1 LFLARQSQIVNRAMS
16 INPRVIPG
24 FFSLFLLLHGSES
37 SAQAIAH
44 LYAARP
50 PAGSAFIRL
59 VNSSSSSLNIRIGS
73 GAPKEELS
81 SETQIATIYRIV
93 PGNQPLMIE
102 VNGRVAKNTISPPA
116 DKFATLIVKVVKN
129 QFELKMIV
137 EDTSPIDGLRA
148 ELRFYN
154 VIDGCRGGL
163 NVVDG
168 PQIFEPAPADSSRH
182 RSINPVEAILY
193 GECERTRSSL
203 WKLPSLKSGDHFSI
217 FLIGDPANPKL
228 VGQLDETEPYRGP
241 TQ

>member
-1 LFLARQSQIVNRAMS
+1 LS
-16 INPRVIPG
+16 
-24 FFSLFLLLHGSES
+24 
-37 SAQAIAH
+37 
-44 LYAARP
+44 
-50 PAGSAFIRL
+50 
-59 VNSSSSSLNIRIGS
+59 IRIGS

-93 PGNQPLMIE
+93 PGNQPLTIE

-116 DKFATLIVKVVKN
+116 DKFATLIVKIVKN

-168 PQIFEPAPADSSRH
+168 PQIFEPTPADSSRH

-203 WKLPSLKSGDHFSI
+203 WKLPPLKSGDHFSI
-217 FLIGDPANPKL
+217 FLIGDRASPKL
-228 VGQLDETEPYRGP
+228 VGQLDETEPHRGP
-241 TQ
+241 AQ